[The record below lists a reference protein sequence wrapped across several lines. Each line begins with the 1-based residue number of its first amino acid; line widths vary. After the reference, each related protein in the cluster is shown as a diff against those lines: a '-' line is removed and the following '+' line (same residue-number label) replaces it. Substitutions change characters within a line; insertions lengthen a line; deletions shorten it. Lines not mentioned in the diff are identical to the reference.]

1 MVRYLQEK
9 PDGMNRWI
17 SIMAAMLLLLSG
29 DGALAHIGVAPESM
43 EQVPKG
49 YDVFVPISKYISQ
62 GDAAKLS
69 AWFADNLEISVLSSR
84 TSDSSRNQ
92 ARQIMKNFFDTYT
105 PRSFEFEHM
114 ASRGNMKYGL
124 GRLYAGGETFAVTI
138 FVTEKDDSYVIQQL
152 KIERND
158 ALY

>member
-1 MVRYLQEK
+1 
-9 PDGMNRWI
+9 
-17 SIMAAMLLLLSG
+17 MLLLLSG
-29 DGALAHIGVAPESM
+29 SGASARTGSDPGYAVDI
-43 EQVPKG
+43 QKG
-49 YDVFVPISKYISQ
+49 YDVFIPISKYLAL

-92 ARQIMKNFFDTYT
+92 ARRIMKNFFDTYT

-114 ASRGNMKYGL
+114 ASRGSMKYAL
-124 GRLYAGGETFAVTI
+124 GRLYAGGETFSVTI
-138 FVTEKDDSYVIQQL
+138 FVTEKDESYVIQQL

-158 ALY
+158 AAY